1 MIPLAIPNLSGRER
15 EYLNQCIDTGFV
27 SSVGEFVNRIEK
39 EAAEATRAV
48 GAVATSAGTTALQ
61 TALLSLGVEPGDLV
75 IVPSFTFIAS
85 ANSVSHCH
93 ARPWFFDVD
102 EESWTLDPSLVERA
116 LSEECEKRPD
126 GVFHKETN
134 QRIAAIMPVYTLGNV
149 ADMDEFSRISS
160 EYGIPVIADAACA
173 LGATYKDRPLGSL
186 APLSAISL
194 NGNKTITAGG
204 GGLIVGDS
212 EKLLGDCKH
221 LSTTA
226 RVTPEYDFDKVGY
239 NFRMT
244 NLQAAVGCAQL
255 ERLDEFVAKKRE
267 VRAFYNEEFGG
278 IEGISAFPVPEY
290 CESACWFS
298 GIVIEGATFEQLLKI
313 IDEIRAQGVEA
324 RSFWKPVHQQVP
336 YRNALCYGNLANT
349 ERLWQQI
356 ITLPCSTSITAD
368 ELTCVSDVV
377 KAVLKG

>member
-1 MIPLAIPNLSGRER
+1 MIPLAIPNLTGRER

-27 SSVGEFVNRIEK
+27 SSVGEFVNRIEEEGAK
-39 EAAEATRAV
+39 ATGAK

-61 TALLSLGVEPGDLV
+61 TALLSLGVKPGDMV

-85 ANSVSHCH
+85 ANSISHCH
-93 ARPWFFDVD
+93 AKPWFFDIN
-102 EESWTLDPSLVERA
+102 EESWTLDPSSVKHA
-116 LSEECEKRPD
+116 LEDECEKRPD
-126 GVFHKETN
+126 GVFHKETDH
-134 QRIAAIMPVYTLGNV
+134 RIAVIMPVYTLGNV
-149 ADMDEFSRISS
+149 ADMDEFARISE
-160 EYGIPVIADAACA
+160 EYGIPVLADAACA
-173 LGATYKDRPLGSL
+173 LGAVYKERSLGSL

-212 EKLLGDCKH
+212 QELLNDCKH

-267 VRAFYNEEFGG
+267 IRAFYNEQFAA
-278 IEGISAFPVPEY
+278 IEGISSFPVPSY

-298 GIVIEGATFEQLLKI
+298 GIVVEDADFEQLLKI
-313 IDEIRAQGVEA
+313 IDKIRSQGVEA
-324 RSFWKPVHQQVP
+324 RSFWKPVHQQAP
-336 YRNALCYGNLANT
+336 YRDALCYGQLDNT
-349 ERLWQQI
+349 ERTWQQI
-356 ITLPCSTSITAD
+356 ITLPCSTGITAD
-368 ELTCVSDVV
+368 EMQCVVDVV
-377 KAVLKG
+377 KSVLEG